1 MRERLESLLLVLA
14 VGSTVAI
21 GAKRI
26 GVPYNV
32 ALVLVGLILVV
43 VDVLPNAPMN
53 PEVILIAFLPVLV
66 FEGALFADADSLR
79 AASRPIL
86 ALAVPGVLISL
97 LGTAAVATLVLDLPF
112 AAALLLGAVLSITD
126 TVSVLLAF
134 RSVRV
139 PHRLAAIMEG
149 ESLFNDGTA
158 LVLVVLA
165 SRVLAS
171 GTFDASDTF
180 RGLAMAVIGGAV
192 LGGAFGAVGTV
203 LLRRT
208 PDHLTAILASIVLVF
223 ATALLTERLHASP
236 VIAVVV
242 VGVVVGKAARRL
254 LEPSRVLA
262 LQGFWE
268 TSGFALNV
276 LLFLLVGMQIHAEML
291 LREAASIGLALIALH
306 AGRAVAVYG
315 CFGVLR
321 ALTREVV
328 PLRWQHVMLVGN
340 IKGALSM
347 AAVLS
352 LPHDMPYRDRLVT
365 IVFGVTF
372 VTLVAQALPFARLLK
387 FLGVATPSADVALD
401 AAKATLIAARR
412 GQSELDDL
420 LASGLVSRKEHAERR
435 AAFQRRVIAAES
447 ALQSPQGE
455 AVRDHLTDVALLS
468 AQKAAV
474 LDAARRGLI
483 DTETADAHANEL
495 DREMM
500 KLSTH
505 EGGG

>member
-1 MRERLESLLLVLA
+1 MRERLESLLLVFA
-14 VGSTVAI
+14 VGSVVAI
-21 GAKRI
+21 GAKRV

-32 ALVLVGLILVV
+32 ALVLIGLLLVV
-43 VDVLPNAPMN
+43 LDVLPNAPMD
-53 PEVILIAFLPVLV
+53 PEVILIAFLPMLV
-66 FEGALFADADSLR
+66 FEGALAADADSLR

-112 AAALLLGAVLSITD
+112 SAALLLGALLAITD

-171 GTFDASDTF
+171 GTFDAVETF
-180 RGLAMAVIGGAV
+180 RALSMAMLGGAV
-192 LGGAFGAVGTV
+192 LGGAFGALGAV

-208 PDHLTAILASIVLVF
+208 PDHLTAILASLVLVF

-242 VGVVVGKAARRL
+242 AGVVVGKAARRH

-262 LQGFWE
+262 LEGFWE
-268 TSGFALNV
+268 TTGFFVNV
-276 LLFLLVGMQIHAEML
+276 LLFLLVGMQIQAEML
-291 LREAASIGLALIALH
+291 VREAASIGLALIALH

-315 CFGVLR
+315 CFGALR
-321 ALTREVV
+321 AMTREVV
-328 PLRWQHVMLVGN
+328 PFRWQHVMLVGN

-352 LPHDMPYRDRLVT
+352 LPKDMPFRERLIT

-387 FLGVATPSADVALD
+387 FLKVAAPSADAALD

-412 GQSELDDL
+412 GHAELDDL
-420 LASGLVSRKEHAERR
+420 LAAGLVSRKEHAERR
-435 AAFQRRVIAAES
+435 AAFQRQVIAAEA

-455 AVRDHLTDVALLS
+455 AERDHLTDLALLT

-483 DTETADAHANEL
+483 ADETANAHVGEI

-500 KLSTH
+500 KLHEH

>member
-21 GAKRI
+21 GAKRVGI
-26 GVPYNV
+26 PYNV
-32 ALVLVGLILVV
+32 ALVLVGLLLVV
-43 VDVLPNAPMN
+43 VDVLPNTPMD

-79 AASRPIL
+79 DASRPIL

-171 GTFDASDTF
+171 GTFDPVDTF
-180 RGLAMAVIGGAV
+180 RGLSMAVAGGAV
-192 LGGAFGAVGTV
+192 LGAAFGAVGTV

-208 PDHLTAILASIVLVF
+208 PDHLTGILASIVLVF

-242 VGVVVGKAARRL
+242 VGVVVGKAARRH

-262 LQGFWE
+262 LEGFWE
-268 TSGFALNV
+268 TGGFALNV

-291 LREAASIGLALIALH
+291 VREAASIGLALIALH

-372 VTLVAQALPFARLLK
+372 VTLMVQALPFARLLK
-387 FLGVATPSADVALD
+387 FLGVAAPSADPTLD

-420 LASGLVSRKEHAERR
+420 LDSGLLSRKEHAERR
-435 AAFQRRVIAAES
+435 AAFQRRVIAAEG

-455 AVRDHLTDVALLS
+455 AVRDHLTDVALLT

-483 DTETADAHANEL
+483 DAETADAHANEL